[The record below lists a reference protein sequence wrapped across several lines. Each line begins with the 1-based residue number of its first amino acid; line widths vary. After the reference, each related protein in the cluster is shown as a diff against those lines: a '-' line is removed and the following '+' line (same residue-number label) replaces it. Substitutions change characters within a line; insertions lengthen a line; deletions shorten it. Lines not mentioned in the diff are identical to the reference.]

1 MGQVMSALDNGD
13 NLGLF
18 HYFFGY
24 IDADRSGAINGQ
36 QSTGKWLIML
46 GGVPIF

>member
-1 MGQVMSALDNGD
+1 MGRVRIALDNGD

-24 IDADRSGAINGQ
+24 INADWSGAIGGQ
-36 QSTGKWLIML
+36 QSTGRWLIML
-46 GGVPIF
+46 GGAPIS